1 MKSPS
6 RSSLSSVP
14 SKKDEMSMTKK
25 DFPLALPAPEG
36 QMNRIDGE
44 LMRYAVEMSRLS
56 PRGRIIQP
64 LHKGP
69 DASLHRMLN
78 CMQPGTYIRPHR
90 HVDPPKPESF
100 MLISGALRQLVFDG
114 SGNVTESFEV
124 RAGSEVFGGD
134 IEPGV
139 WHSWIVLEPDTVAFE
154 VKPGPYTKA
163 SDKEFAPW
171 APEEGTDEARLWL
184 EQMKMG

>member
-1 MKSPS
+1 
-6 RSSLSSVP
+6 
-14 SKKDEMSMTKK
+14 MTGK

-36 QMNRIDGE
+36 AMTRIDGE
-44 LMRYAVEMSRLS
+44 LLRRAVEMSRRS
-56 PRGRIIQP
+56 PRRRIIQP
-64 LHKGP
+64 LHKSP
-69 DASLHRMLN
+69 DALLHRMLN

-100 MLISGALRQLVFDG
+100 ILVSGALVQLVFDD
-114 SGNVTESFEV
+114 SGQLIESYEV
-124 RAGSEVFGGD
+124 RAGSELFGGD

-154 VKPGPYTKA
+154 VKPGPYTKT

-171 APEEGTDEARLWL
+171 APEEGTDEAREWL
-184 EQMKMG
+184 KEMSQE